1 MEPDS
6 KDIAHWYALHVK
18 SRHEFQV
25 VERLTGAGIDAFLP
39 SWKKNS
45 TWKDR
50 NKIIQLPL
58 FPGYLFVHTDNNH
71 TARITILKIKG
82 VVRLLGTLPGQPEPV
97 PVEQVSS
104 LKKIIDAG
112 INLDPFPYL
121 REGQR
126 VRIIRGPLV
135 GIEGILVQKPNQH
148 CLVLSVDIISQ
159 STAVT
164 IEAGDVE
171 AV

>member
-1 MEPDS
+1 MELDS
-6 KDIAHWYALHVK
+6 KDALQWYALHVK

-25 VERLTGAGIDAFLP
+25 FERLTGAGIDAFLP

-45 TWKDR
+45 KWQDR
-50 NKIIQLPL
+50 TKIIQLPL

-71 TARITILKIKG
+71 VARMTVLKTKG
-82 VVRLLGTLPGQPEPV
+82 VVRMLGVVPGKPEPV
-97 PVEQVSS
+97 PEEQIGY
-104 LKKIIDAG
+104 LKRIIDAG
-112 INLDPFPYL
+112 VEIDPFPYL

-126 VRIIRGPLV
+126 VRIIRGPLA
-135 GIEGILVQKPNQH
+135 GLEGILVQKPNQH
-148 CLVLSVDIISQ
+148 YLVLSVDIISQ

-164 IEAGDVE
+164 IEAGNVE